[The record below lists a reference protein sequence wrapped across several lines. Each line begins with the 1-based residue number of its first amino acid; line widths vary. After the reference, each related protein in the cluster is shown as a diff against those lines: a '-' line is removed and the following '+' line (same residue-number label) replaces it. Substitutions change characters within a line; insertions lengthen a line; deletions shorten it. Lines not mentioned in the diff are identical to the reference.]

1 MSYNNKNY
9 IKRARYI
16 ISVYNA
22 HKHADVPDTKIVRH
36 TFPKYNIHLSYR
48 QWMNIK
54 GMVIPKE
61 ETQLTYSKLFSLI
74 VNLNSVTSAKFSSEL
89 ADKSSY
95 WVVKINS
102 LTLKPI

>member
-1 MSYNNKNY
+1 MRFNFAYMSYNNKNY

-61 ETQLTYSKLFSLI
+61 ETQLTLF
-74 VNLNSVTSAKFSSEL
+74 
-89 ADKSSY
+89 
-95 WVVKINS
+95 
-102 LTLKPI
+102 